1 MYLIPNSLKYRSN
14 SATYCALPYFYI
26 ISLKAYLVPSMTSF
40 SNRKAV
46 KAKVHSFMPK
56 ASLHLRLALSL
67 LCHLQL
73 NGIFSG
79 GAIHNFV
86 NIVTIRYSRNG
97 ILLKFS
103 FSEKATKIWKNLPLA
118 LTLLSKNNCSVKLG
132 GRFFSNLWPS
142 HNVWALSTFHN

>member
-1 MYLIPNSLKYRSN
+1 MYFIPNSLKYRSN

-86 NIVTIRYSRNG
+86 NIVTIRCSRNG
-97 ILLKFS
+97 ILLPKLFWPTVRKKCS
-103 FSEKATKIWKNLPLA
+103 SDQE
-118 LTLLSKNNCSVKLG
+118 TLLKFEAE
-132 GRFFSNLWPS
+132 GREFAKCLRSLEQFI
-142 HNVWALSTFHN
+142 

>member
-1 MYLIPNSLKYRSN
+1 MIKLSLENCLVFSKNVLNWAQLSLQNFSSISLTDLQLINVFHHNFIPNSLKYRSN

-79 GAIHNFV
+79 GAIHNFI
-86 NIVTIRYSRNG
+86 NIVTIR
-97 ILLKFS
+97 
-103 FSEKATKIWKNLPLA
+103 
-118 LTLLSKNNCSVKLG
+118 
-132 GRFFSNLWPS
+132 
-142 HNVWALSTFHN
+142 